1 MRFLTKKLPI
11 ILFLMFNSL
20 VANAALEQTEM
31 TLTKQNSALSTSALV
46 ETLLGLLLVLAIIVL
61 LAWLVKRTNRF
72 TSSANGQMKILGGLS
87 LGPRERAVLIQVGD
101 QQLLVG
107 VTSQHVQTLHVL
119 DTPLSTTE
127 NTEQS
132 MPFSAR
138 LQDMIKQRGQ
148 S

>member
-1 MRFLTKKLPI
+1 MHTLTTHLTV
-11 ILFLMFNSL
+11 LFLSL
-20 VANAALEQTEM
+20 FSSITANAASEDTSASF
-31 TLTKQNSALSTSALV
+31 TKSQSALSTSALV
-46 ETLLGLLLVLAIIVL
+46 ETLFGLLLVLAIIVL

-72 TSSANGQMKILGGLS
+72 TTSANGQMKILGGLS

-119 DTPLSTTE
+119 NTPISTAE
-127 NTEQS
+127 NTEQAI
-132 MPFSAR
+132 PFSAR
-138 LQDMIKQRGQ
+138 LQEMIKQRGQ